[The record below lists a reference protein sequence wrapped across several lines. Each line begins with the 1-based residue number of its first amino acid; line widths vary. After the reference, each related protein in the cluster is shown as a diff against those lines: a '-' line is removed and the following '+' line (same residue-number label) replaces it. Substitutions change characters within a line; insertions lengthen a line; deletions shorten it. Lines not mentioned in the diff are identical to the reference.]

1 MKIQV
6 ENIYENTIAVH
17 LRDKLGNNI
26 ATTIHSGSL
35 SAETI
40 QEIGDK
46 MIEGLHLVKSKM
58 TLEIHYE
65 SEDVST
71 VYLRDQFGNL
81 VEGEYGANVLT
92 STDIARVRRSLQ
104 IEWDKCIASL

>member
-17 LRDKLGNNI
+17 LRDKLGNTL
-26 ATTIHSGSL
+26 ATRIHSGSL
-35 SAETI
+35 SAEAI
-40 QEIGDK
+40 EEIGAK
-46 MIEGLHLVKSKM
+46 MIGEIHLVQPKM

-65 SEDVST
+65 SEDVC
-71 VYLRDQFGNL
+71 VIYLRDQFGNL

-92 STDIARVRRSLQ
+92 STDVARVRQSLQ
-104 IEWDKCIASL
+104 VEWDRCIASL